1 MSEEYKKEIDAI
13 ESILSALGPLEPKAR
28 DSVIEYVLKRLDI
41 KTPEG
46 FSNAP
51 PSSGQTPPVAPPSPP
66 IPPSPGTPIHIKGFK
81 EEKKPSSDVEM
92 VTLVGYYLAYLL
104 PESERKE
111 KFGIKD
117 VDTYLKIAEYKLP
130 AQIRFTLRN
139 AKNAGYLEHVG
150 SGEYHLNPVGYNLIA
165 HSLPKSGQQRSSTPP
180 KKWKAP
186 KKKAKATKK
195 AKKKKK

>member
-1 MSEEYKKEIDAI
+1 MPEDYKKEIEAI
-13 ESILSALGPLEPKAR
+13 ETVISALGPLEPKAR

-41 KTPEG
+41 KTPES
-46 FSNAP
+46 FSNTP
-51 PSSGQTPPVAPPSPP
+51 PGSGQTPPATPPSPP
-66 IPPSPGTPIHIKGFK
+66 VPPGAGSELHIKTFK
-81 EEKKPSSDVEM
+81 EEKKPISDVEM

-111 KFGIKD
+111 KFGVKD

-130 AQIRFTLRN
+130 AQIRFTLSN

-150 SGEYHLNPVGYNLIA
+150 NGEYRLNPVGYNLIA

-180 KKWKAP
+180 KKRKAP
-186 KKKAKATKK
+186 KKKAKAAKK
-195 AKKKKK
+195 AKKKSK